1 MAALPALNA
10 PLIDLAGGIPTAAL
24 TLPFEGFAAIGLPIV
39 IALGLAFGFV
49 AGRRYRRSP
58 RPAATATP
66 APAAA

>member
-1 MAALPALNA
+1 MAALFALNA

-39 IALGLAFGFV
+39 IALGLAFGLV

-58 RPAATATP
+58 RPATATP
-66 APAAA
+66 SPAAA